1 MSAAPDSPAVEL
13 AASLGFESFPVSP
26 DPIRIYVA
34 CLAAYNNGHL
44 HGVWIDAGRG
54 DSHIWEQTRAMLKS
68 SPIPNA
74 EEWAIHDYEGFQ
86 GAALGEYTSFETV
99 DQYAQ
104 FIETHGE
111 LGGKI
116 LTDCAGH
123 MADAQAKLDSYIGQ
137 YDSLEDYAREYI
149 EQTLTEI
156 PPSLEH
162 YIDYESMGRDMEI
175 NGLITTI
182 ETDAFCVHVFAGG

>member
-1 MSAAPDSPAVEL
+1 MGICTAL
-13 AASLGFESFPVSP
+13 
-26 DPIRIYVA
+26 
-34 CLAAYNNGHL
+34 
-44 HGVWIDAGRG
+44 GRG
-54 DSHIWEQTRAMLKS
+54 EPHIWETTRAMLKS
-68 SPIPNA
+68 SPIANA

-99 DQYAQ
+99 EQYAQ

-116 LTDCAGH
+116 LADCAGIS
-123 MADAQAKLDSYIGQ
+123 ADAQDKLDSYIGQ
-137 YDSLEDYAREYI
+137 YDSVEEYAREYI

-162 YIDYESMGRDMEI
+162 YIDYNAMGRDMEI
-175 NGLITTI
+175 NGQVSTLVA
-182 ETDAFCVHVFAGG
+182 DNFCVHIFGAV